1 MRAGVVAVFLAAAIT
16 VAQAADDTSAILDV
30 LVAAYPDHLAGH
42 DGKDVIFKDG
52 TRLPASDGRSGK
64 SFDELLD
71 APSILDQ
78 FAIPY
83 PLGGSTHRPAL
94 NEDPGRIRNE
104 AFFRKLY
111 GDCRRGEVT
120 PRLKTVPWLPNRG
133 GKPVMATTVN
143 GVAERLA
150 AVARDL
156 DTLPDTMTKY
166 LVPSSGI
173 YNCRRVGVHRHPL
186 GPGDRAD
193 VGARLRGGDRS
204 QRVVRRL
211 LAVVEGQVGRRQV
224 RRDRLEKPFPGRHR
238 RGVRTPRLHLGRQV
252 VSLRHVPFR
261 ISAGNHRAGEAR
273 VATAPTRF
281 GKI

>member
-1 MRAGVVAVFLAAAIT
+1 MYDELRKRGTSVAALMLAASVVAAH
-16 VAQAADDTSAILDV
+16 AADDTGAILDV

-64 SFDELLD
+64 SFDEMLD

-83 PLGGSTHRPAL
+83 PLGGDTRRPAL

-104 AFFRKLY
+104 AFFRRLY

-120 PRLKTVPWLPNRG
+120 ARLKTVPWLTSRG

-143 GVAERLA
+143 GVSDRLA
-150 AVARDL
+150 AVARDI

-166 LVPSSGI
+166 LVPSAGI
-173 YNCRRVGVHRHPL
+173 YNCRPIAGTGRMSVHGYGAAIDLNASFGDYWLWAKGKSGDIVWKIRIPAAIVEVFERHGFIWGGKWYHFDTFHFEYRPEIIAL
-186 GPGDRAD
+186 AK
-193 VGARLRGGDRS
+193 RG
-204 QRVVRRL
+204 
-211 LAVVEGQVGRRQV
+211 
-224 RRDRLEKPFPGRHR
+224 
-238 RGVRTPRLHLGRQV
+238 
-252 VSLRHVPFR
+252 
-261 ISAGNHRAGEAR
+261 
-273 VATAPTRF
+273 
-281 GKI
+281 

>member
-173 YNCRRVGVHRHPL
+173 YNCRPIAGTERMSVHAYAAAIDLNASFGDYWLWSKGKSGGAKSGEIAWKNRFPAAIVEVFERHGFIWGGKWYHFDTFHFEYRPEIIAL
-186 GPGDRAD
+186 AK
-193 VGARLRGGDRS
+193 RGSRPP
-204 QRVVRRL
+204 
-211 LAVVEGQVGRRQV
+211 AP
-224 RRDRLEKPFPGRHR
+224 EK
-238 RGVRTPRLHLGRQV
+238 
-252 VSLRHVPFR
+252 
-261 ISAGNHRAGEAR
+261 
-273 VATAPTRF
+273 
-281 GKI
+281 